1 MRILIVC
8 GGTGGHIYP
17 GLALAKVFEKQGDE
31 ILFLGCQTKMEMT
44 LIPKYGYSIVGMPIA
59 GLNRKHILKNFS
71 LPYKICKSIQLAFN
85 AINDFKPDIIIGTG
99 GYSQFPVMVTGFFKR
114 IPIYLQ
120 EQNSVPGLCNSI
132 CKFYAKK
139 VFTAYEGME
148 RYFGQKNILLGNPIL
163 SHSINDEKLK
173 QEAYKY
179 FGLSEK
185 KNIVLFFGGSLGATK
200 IIDFVIEHVDDFRKQ
215 DLQVI
220 LSVGKSNKISKHALT
235 VNWVKVLPYIDRMD
249 YAYAVSTVVVSR
261 AGALGLSELS
271 NNKKASIIIP
281 SPYVT
286 NNHQMRNAEKFA
298 EKDAIILIQESEVDN
313 KLMDSIV
320 EIIRNEDKRKKLETN
335 VAYFDKGNSAE
346 NIVNFIKKYNMK
358 ADSPKN

>member
-17 GLALAKVFEKQGDE
+17 GLALAKVFEQQGDTV
-31 ILFLGCQTKMEMT
+31 LFLGCQTKMEMT

-59 GLNRKHILKNFS
+59 GLNRRHILKNFS
-71 LPYKICKSIQLAFN
+71 LPYKIFKSIQRARK

-99 GYSQFPVMVTGFFKR
+99 GYAQFPVMIVGFFKR

-120 EQNSVPGLCNSI
+120 EQNSVPGLCNGI
-132 CKFYAKK
+132 CKVFAKK
-139 VFTAYEGME
+139 IFTAYDGME
-148 RYFGQKNILLGNPIL
+148 KYFGKKNILLGNPIL
-163 SHSINDEKLK
+163 SHSTNDENLK

-220 LSVGKSNKISKHALT
+220 LSVGKSNEISKHALT

-249 YAYAVSTVVVSR
+249 YAYAISTVVVSR

-271 NNKKASIIIP
+271 NNKKAAIIIP

-286 NNHQMRNAEKFA
+286 NNHQMRNAKKFA
-298 EKDAIILIQESEVDN
+298 EKDAIVLIPESEVDD
-313 KLMDSIV
+313 KLMSSII
-320 EIIRNEDKRKKLETN
+320 EIIRDEDKRRMLEN
-335 VAYFDKGNSAE
+335 NIASFDKGNSAE
-346 NIVNFIKKYNMK
+346 NIVDYIK
-358 ADSPKN
+358 S